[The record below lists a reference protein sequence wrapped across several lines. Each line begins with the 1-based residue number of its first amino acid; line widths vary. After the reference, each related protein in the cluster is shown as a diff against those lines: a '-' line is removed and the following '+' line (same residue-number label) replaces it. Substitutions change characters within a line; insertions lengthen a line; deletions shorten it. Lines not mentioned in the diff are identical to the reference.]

1 MLLPYIQS
9 LELLGINASL
19 RLLDTV
25 LAVRFKRERRF
36 DIFLRGLD
44 FSSPPMA
51 SLNTYF
57 SSASAEQELG
67 GNLPGINHPVVDA
80 LIAQAQNAT
89 RIETAAI
96 ALRALD
102 RVLLWGFYHIP
113 LNMPDIERF
122 MYRDKFGR
130 PNDVIASYEYL
141 NDGQARVIDSWW
153 LLGQEPK

>member
-1 MLLPYIQS
+1 
-9 LELLGINASL
+9 
-19 RLLDTV
+19 
-25 LAVRFKRERRF
+25 
-36 DIFLRGLD
+36 
-44 FSSPPMA
+44 
-51 SLNTYF
+51 
-57 SSASAEQELG
+57 
-67 GNLPGINHPVVDA
+67 VVDA

-113 LNMPDIERF
+113 LNMPDVERF

-153 LLGQEPK
+153 LLGQESK